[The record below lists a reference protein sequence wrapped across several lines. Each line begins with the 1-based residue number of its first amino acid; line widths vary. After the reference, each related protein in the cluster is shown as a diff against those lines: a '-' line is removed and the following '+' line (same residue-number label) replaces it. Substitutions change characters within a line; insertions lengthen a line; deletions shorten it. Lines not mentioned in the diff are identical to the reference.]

1 MRRDMAMRGL
11 TVAER
16 TRPMTMIHTLTM
28 DCTCDVSA
36 FPTIKIR
43 R

>member
-16 TRPMTMIHTLTM
+16 TRPMIHTLTM